1 MKRNIVLAVFALALA
16 LAGCFHPQNRSNYP
30 YGDPPGLSESSSTAT
45 VTATSTAMAAITAPP
60 APQPAAVQQPA
71 PVVVQQPAPVPQPP
85 RAEVRKLG
93 SVVMYE
99 ATNQAPENMSVH
111 LFNVMPFY
119 ACIVSPTVN
128 GEPAFKLRQGNFAQD
143 LLPVPSGWA
152 IPCAAVVMPN
162 LSRSARTAPS
172 VWLAVKYPGKFN
184 LRVMFFTFSGTSP
197 QFIPEATYSTGP
209 LAFPNI
215 PSTNG
220 QCTWDSYSGC
230 LYNIYP
236 QAMAE
241 NVGDKLFA
249 LLVNGTV
256 SLHNDP
262 LFPPDM
268 QLAMLMSTPD
278 KQLATLQ

>member
-1 MKRNIVLAVFALALA
+1 MKRNIVLAVFALAF
-16 LAGCFHPQNRSNYP
+16 AGCFHQQRSSYP
-30 YGDPPGLSESSSTAT
+30 YGDPPGLSESSPAAT
-45 VTATSTAMAAITAPP
+45 TSTTTAAITAPP
-60 APQPAAVQQPA
+60 AQQQVAVQQPM

-85 RAEVRKLG
+85 RQPQVQINRLG
-93 SVVMYE
+93 SVTMYE
-99 ATNQAPENMSVH
+99 ATTQAAENMSVH

-152 IPCAAVVMPN
+152 IPCAAVIMPN

-172 VWLAVKYPGKFN
+172 VWLAVKYPGRFN

-220 QCTWDSYSGC
+220 QCTWDSLAGC

-256 SLHNDP
+256 SLPNDP

-278 KQLATLQ
+278 KQLANLQ

>member
-1 MKRNIVLAVFALALA
+1 MKRNFVLIVSALA
-16 LAGCFHPQNRSNYP
+16 LAGCFNSRQHSNYP
-30 YGDPPGLSESSSTAT
+30 FGDPQGVSESSSTTTAS
-45 VTATSTAMAAITAPP
+45 TATAAITAPP
-60 APQPAAVQQPA
+60 AQQQVAAPQPM
-71 PVVVQQPAPVPQPP
+71 PVVAQQPAPVPQQP
-85 RAEVRKLG
+85 RQPQVQINRLG

-111 LFNVMPFY
+111 LFNRMPFY

-143 LLPVPSGWA
+143 LMLVQPGWN

-172 VWLAVKYPGKFN
+172 VWLAVKYPGEFN
-184 LRVMFFTFSGTSP
+184 LTVTFFTFSGTSP
-197 QFIPEATYSTGP
+197 QFIPQATYSTGQ

-220 QCTWDSYSGC
+220 QCTWDSYAGC

-236 QAMAE
+236 QASRE
-241 NVGDKLFA
+241 TVGDKMFA
-249 LLVNGTV
+249 LLDNGVITLPA
-256 SLHNDP
+256 SSFRTRDG
-262 LFPPDM
+262 
-268 QLAMLMSTPD
+268 QLAMLTLTPD
-278 KQLATLQ
+278 E

>member
-1 MKRNIVLAVFALALA
+1 MKWNIVLAVFALAF
-16 LAGCFHPQNRSNYP
+16 AGCFHQSRSNYP
-30 YGDPPGLSESSSTAT
+30 YGDPQGVSESSSTTT
-45 VTATSTAMAAITAPP
+45 VTATSTATAATVAPP
-60 APQPAAVQQPA
+60 PASPQVAVQQP
-71 PVVVQQPAPVPQPP
+71 PVVVQQPAPVPPP
-85 RAEVRKLG
+85 RQPQVQVNRLG
-93 SVVMYE
+93 SVTMYE
-99 ATNQAPENMSVH
+99 ATTQAPENMSVH

-119 ACIVSPTVN
+119 ACVVSPTVN

-143 LLPVPSGWA
+143 LMPVPTGWA
-152 IPCAAVVMPN
+152 IPCAAVIMPN

-172 VWLAVKYPGKFN
+172 VWLAVKFPGRFD

-220 QCTWDSYSGC
+220 QCTWDSLAGC

-256 SLHNDP
+256 SLPNNP

-278 KQLATLQ
+278 KQLANLQ